1 MKVTK
6 RKLYFFNDIDL
17 RLLRDRLADKLID
30 SPYAVTSAEQLLLV
44 QEEIKRRLSKSQLTN

>member
-17 RLLRDRLADKLID
+17 RLLRDKLSDKLID

>member
-30 SPYAVTSAEQLLLV
+30 SPYAVTSADQLLLV